1 MPETTRERATPSVP
15 EPTAPDSG
23 ATAGTTTA
31 AVHTTTAG
39 SATGEPPV
47 LDLLSWTCPAQLRD
61 QPRVVMGHGGG
72 GAMSAELVEHV
83 FAPAF
88 GGPVLAQLGDAAA
101 VSLGGA
107 RLAFSTDSFVVRP
120 LFFPG
125 GCIGD
130 LAVNGTVNDLAMS
143 GARAAYLS
151 CGFIL
156 EEGVEM
162 PVLARIAQAMGAA
175 ARAAGVEV
183 ATGDTKVVEAGHG
196 DGVYINTA
204 GIGLIPAGVD
214 LRPDRV
220 VPGDVVI
227 VSGPVGVHGVAI
239 MSVREGLEFGVS
251 IESDCAPLGGL
262 VDAMLAVTPDL
273 HVLRDPTRGGLAA
286 SLNEIA
292 AASGT
297 GVVVQERAVP
307 VPAEVANACAILGL
321 DPWYV
326 ANEGKLVAFVPREH
340 AEAVL
345 AAMRAHPLGAGACVI
360 GEAVADHP
368 GMVVARTGLGGT
380 RVVDLPIGEQLPRIC

>member
-1 MPETTRERATPSVP
+1 M
-15 EPTAPDSG
+15 
-23 ATAGTTTA
+23 
-31 AVHTTTAG
+31 
-39 SATGEPPV
+39 
-47 LDLLSWTCPAQLRD
+47 RD

-72 GAMSAELVEHV
+72 GAMSAELVSHV

-88 GGPVLAQLGDAAA
+88 GGELLGHLGDSA
-101 VSLGGA
+101 VLTLGGA
-107 RLAFSTDSFVVRP
+107 RLAFSTDSYVVRP

-125 GCIGD
+125 GSIGD

-156 EEGVEM
+156 EEGLEM
-162 PVLARIAQAMGAA
+162 PVLARVAEALGAA

-196 DGVYINTA
+196 DGVFINTA
-204 GIGLIPAGVD
+204 GIGLVPAGVD
-214 LRPDRV
+214 LRPQRV

-227 VSGPVGVHGVAI
+227 VSGAIGMHGVAI
-239 MSVREGLEFGVS
+239 LSVREGLEFGVQ

-262 VDAMLAVTPDL
+262 VEAMLAVTADL

-292 AASGT
+292 AAARV
-297 GVVVQERAVP
+297 GVVIQERSVP
-307 VPAEVANACAILGL
+307 VPPPVAGACAMLGL
-321 DPWYV
+321 DPLYV

-345 AAMRAHPLGAGACVI
+345 AAMRAHPLGADATVI
-360 GEAVADHP
+360 GEAVEEHP

-380 RVVDLPIGEQLPRIC
+380 RVVDLPVGEQLPRIC

>member
-15 EPTAPDSG
+15 EPSAPDSG

-31 AVHTTTAG
+31 AVNTTTADTG
-39 SATGEPPV
+39 TTADTATGEPPV
-47 LDLLSWTCPAQLRD
+47 LDLLSWTCPAPLRD

-162 PVLARIAQAMGAA
+162 PVLARIARAMGAA

-286 SLNEIA
+286 SSTRSRRPA
-292 AASGT
+292 APVWWSRSGRFRCPRRSPTRARSWASTPGT
-297 GVVVQERAVP
+297 WPTRASWSLSCR
-307 VPAEVANACAILGL
+307 AST
-321 DPWYV
+321 
-326 ANEGKLVAFVPREH
+326 PRRSSRRCGRIRW
-340 AEAVL
+340 APG
-345 AAMRAHPLGAGACVI
+345 RA
-360 GEAVADHP
+360 
-368 GMVVARTGLGGT
+368 
-380 RVVDLPIGEQLPRIC
+380 